1 MTVKDLIDTLKNL
14 PEDMEI
20 VVGSVFSNDYEYAEY
35 IEIVKDPTCGRNYYS
50 EEERIEMLNKGKQN
64 VVVIK

>member
-1 MTVKDLIDTLKNL
+1 MTVKNLIDTLKNL

-20 VVGSVFSNDYEYAEY
+20 VVGSVFSNDYEYAKY

-50 EEERIEMLNKGKQN
+50 EEEKIEMLNKGKQN